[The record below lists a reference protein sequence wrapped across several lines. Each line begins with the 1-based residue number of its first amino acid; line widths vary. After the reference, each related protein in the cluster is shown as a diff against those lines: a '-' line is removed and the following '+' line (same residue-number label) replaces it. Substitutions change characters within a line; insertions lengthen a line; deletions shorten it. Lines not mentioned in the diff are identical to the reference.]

1 VHCTMGRL
9 AAAAI
14 TLGGMLSRRGRLAP
28 HVLERLG
35 RHCGVAHRVG
45 DAGVA
50 QEVLQPARV
59 HALGGQGIP
68 PSSAAASIVKG
79 DSQLSSMAEF
89 VVISIGAV
97 QVRVRRG

>member
-1 VHCTMGRL
+1 MLCAANPAEAAHAEPVPEICIGRL
-9 AAAAI
+9 
-14 TLGGMLSRRGRLAP
+14 TLGR
-28 HVLERLG
+28 
-35 RHCGVAHRVG
+35 
-45 DAGVA
+45 
-50 QEVLQPARV
+50 LQPARV

-68 PSSAAASIVKG
+68 PSSAAASIVKA

>member
-1 VHCTMGRL
+1 MTCVT
-9 AAAAI
+9 
-14 TLGGMLSRRGRLAP
+14 LSR
-28 HVLERLG
+28 
-35 RHCGVAHRVG
+35 
-45 DAGVA
+45 
-50 QEVLQPARV
+50 LQPARV

-68 PSSAAASIVKG
+68 PSSAAASIVEG

>member
-1 VHCTMGRL
+1 MGRL

-14 TLGGMLSRRGRLAP
+14 TLGGMLSRGPLRGRLAP

-50 QEVLQPARV
+50 QEVLLPARV
-59 HALGGQGIP
+59 HALGDQGIP